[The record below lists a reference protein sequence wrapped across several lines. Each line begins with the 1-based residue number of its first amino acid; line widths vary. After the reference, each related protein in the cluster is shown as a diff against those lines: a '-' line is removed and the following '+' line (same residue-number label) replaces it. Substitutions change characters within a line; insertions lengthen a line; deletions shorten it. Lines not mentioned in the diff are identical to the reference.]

1 MEVSIHAV
9 SPESSFGAA
18 GACAAAGS
26 VSTSIDVASISRCK
40 TRYTDFINFLQETDK
55 RGNEPSPD
63 PWAGRVAVGYQES
76 CQSTLGPA
84 ILARRRLQPAVRR
97 SSELVE
103 KVKI

>member
-63 PWAGRVAVGYQES
+63 PWPDALPWDTKNRANRPLDPQFSHASPATGRPPIVR
-76 CQSTLGPA
+76 
-84 ILARRRLQPAVRR
+84 ARR
-97 SSELVE
+97 
-103 KVKI
+103 KG